1 LDGGE
6 EVAEEA
12 VVVEEEAILEK
23 EDPLEGSKVIGEA
36 FEREEEEAATS
47 STASVVERRTGE
59 LVKGVFSAEE
69 EGSGVPEVT
78 MVEKGKISKK

>member
-1 LDGGE
+1 
-6 EVAEEA
+6 
-12 VVVEEEAILEK
+12 
-23 EDPLEGSKVIGEA
+23 
-36 FEREEEEAATS
+36 
-47 STASVVERRTGE
+47 VVERRTGE